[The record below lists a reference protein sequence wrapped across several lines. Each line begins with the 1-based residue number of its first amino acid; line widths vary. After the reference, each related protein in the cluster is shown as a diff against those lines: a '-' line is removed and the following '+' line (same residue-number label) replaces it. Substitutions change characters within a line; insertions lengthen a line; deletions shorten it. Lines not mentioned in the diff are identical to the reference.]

1 MNVPAVR
8 NPARQS
14 PQDEPNRPL
23 SEDGNRN
30 SSSCRK
36 LIFGDRLAR
45 SVKMATALKDPTMT
59 PRPDDLKA
67 KAEEYDRLA
76 DAAADPK
83 AKKKFQD
90 LARECRN
97 LAKAAR

>member
-1 MNVPAVR
+1 
-8 NPARQS
+8 
-14 PQDEPNRPL
+14 
-23 SEDGNRN
+23 
-30 SSSCRK
+30 
-36 LIFGDRLAR
+36 
-45 SVKMATALKDPTMT
+45 MAAALKDPTMT